1 MPKLPSI
8 VFAALAVAVVS
19 AVFAIWLTGAAAPQK
34 LLDPGTIVRWG
45 SPAVRAIRDWSMAS
59 TIGVLVFA
67 GFALEKGKLRK
78 SLNIAAISGA
88 LWSIAAIINLVF
100 TYANIAGSPV
110 STSKNF
116 GDGFFAFVTTISL
129 GQYLAINLGFALV
142 VTLLALTVDKISTTG
157 LTAVLALLALIPIA
171 ISGHSAAVQGHDM
184 AVNSL
189 GIHLVAVSVWVGGL
203 VGLATSSERSNLSV
217 AKRYSS
223 LALLAYL
230 MVAISGVAAALIRI
244 DNISSLLTGY
254 GLLILVKSVTL
265 IVLGSLGAIYR
276 LRLLKNTIAPSFI
289 KLIGFELLLMGLA
302 IGFAASLSQSAP
314 PVASKPNTD
323 IPTPAELL
331 TGEKLP
337 SELLPSSWVTAWRI
351 DLIWL
356 VVVVLGTAFYLLGVI
371 RLSKRGDKWPVART
385 VAWLGGMAMLLYI
398 TCGPINVYEKY
409 LFSVHMIGHMML
421 TMAVPVLL
429 VPGAPVT
436 LLMRAVAK
444 REDES
449 WGVREWV
456 LWAVHTKWAQFVS
469 HPIVAAINF
478 AASLVVFY
486 FTPLFALATREH
498 LFHEWMI
505 VHFLITGYLF
515 VQALVGIDPGP
526 KRFDYPIRLMLLI
539 GTLAFHA
546 FFGLALMQGDALL
559 LADWYG
565 AMGRTWGDTPLAD
578 QKTGGAI
585 AWGVGELPAAVLTLV
600 VSVQWSRSDSR
611 VSKRLDRASDRS
623 GNQDI
628 EDYNKMLADL
638 AKREE
643 RRQ

>member
-1 MPKLPSI
+1 
-8 VFAALAVAVVS
+8 
-19 AVFAIWLTGAAAPQK
+19 
-34 LLDPGTIVRWG
+34 
-45 SPAVRAIRDWSMAS
+45 MAS

-67 GFALEKGKLRK
+67 GFSLGQSKLRRA
-78 SLNIAAISGA
+78 LNVAAASSAVWA
-88 LWSIAAIINLVF
+88 LSAVALMVF
-100 TYANIAGSPV
+100 SYSNVTGSPI
-110 STSKNF
+110 STDQNY
-116 GDGFFAFVTTISL
+116 GTGLWLFVTTITL
-129 GQYLAINLGFALV
+129 GQNLAVNCLIALAV
-142 VTLLALTVDKISTTG
+142 SLLTLTVSKLSATG
-157 LTAVLALLALIPIA
+157 LTGALALLGVIPIA

-203 VGLATSSERSNLSV
+203 VGLMVSGERGDLTV
-217 AKRYSS
+217 IKRYSS

-230 MVAISGVAAALIRI
+230 MVAVSGVAAALIRI
-244 DNISSLLTGY
+244 QNIANLLQGY
-254 GLLILVKSVTL
+254 GLLILIKATVL
-265 IVLGSLGAIYR
+265 IVLGAFGALYR
-276 LRLLKNTIAPSFI
+276 GKLIKKSVAPSFL
-289 KLIGFELLLMGLA
+289 KLIGVELLLMGFA
-302 IGFAASLSQSAP
+302 IGLAASLSQSAP
-314 PVASKPNTD
+314 PAKSVVASAN
-323 IPTPAELL
+323 PTPAQLL

-337 SELLPSSWVTAWRI
+337 SELTPLNWVISWRI

-356 VVVVLGTAFYLLGVI
+356 LVALLTTMFYLIGVI
-371 RLSKRGDKWPVART
+371 RLNRRGDKWPIART
-385 VAWLGGMAMLLYI
+385 LAWLGGMAMLVYI

-429 VPGAPVT
+429 VPGAPIT
-436 LLMRAVAK
+436 LLVRAIAK
-444 REDES
+444 RDDDS
-449 WGVREWV
+449 WGVREWA

-469 HPIVAAINF
+469 HPLIAAINF

-486 FTPLFALATREH
+486 FTPLFALATRDH

-515 VQALVGIDPGP
+515 VQALIGIDPGP
-526 KRFDYPIRLMLLI
+526 KRMDYPIRLMLLI

-546 FFGLALMQGDALL
+546 FFGLALMQGDSLL

-565 AMGRTWGDTPLAD
+565 AMGRTWGDNPLAD

-623 GNQDI
+623 GNQDVQ
-628 EDYNKMLADL
+628 DYNQMLADL

-643 RRQ
+643 RRP